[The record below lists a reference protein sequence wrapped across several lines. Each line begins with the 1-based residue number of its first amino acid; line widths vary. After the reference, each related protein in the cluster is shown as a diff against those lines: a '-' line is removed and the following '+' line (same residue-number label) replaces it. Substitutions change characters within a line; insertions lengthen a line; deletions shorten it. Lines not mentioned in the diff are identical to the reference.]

1 MNKESEDQVTLESMT
16 ELVRQRAEGREFPY
30 TVKFLFL
37 NVGCLHVDGA
47 HGPPVITNQDDPAQ
61 VTLKMTLS
69 NFSKM
74 FSKEISAQRAAM
86 TGKIKFEGNVGI
98 AMKLGSLLD

>member
-1 MNKESEDQVTLESMT
+1 MSENDVELEGLT
-16 ELVRQRAEGREFPY
+16 EMVRQRAEGREFPY
-30 TVKFLFL
+30 TVKFLFPDI
-37 NVGCLHVDGA
+37 GCLHVDGE
-47 HGPPVITNQDDPAQ
+47 HGPVVITNQDDPAQ
-61 VTLKMTLS
+61 VTLKMTID

-98 AMKLGSLLD
+98 AMKLGKLLD